1 MYKYEMF
8 AKEIVTFLTE
18 KRNAGRKT
26 FIMNAKDVEQIF
38 NVSERC
44 GGKKSSRFPTVCHAM
59 DVAAKT
65 YPCKYVC
72 GVNPSTTYT
81 VEYQL

>member
-18 KRNAGRKT
+18 KKNAGRKT
-26 FIMNAKDVEQIF
+26 FIMNAKDVEQLL

-44 GGKKSSRFPTVCHAM
+44 GDSKPNRFPTVCHAM